1 MADGGYVYYRER
13 YERVFVEAQGA
24 LSDCRMRTDAAD
36 SSSGSI
42 SAATGISALS
52 WGGRVNVAVGA
63 TPQGTYV
70 SANSTAKVN
79 DAGKGDENLRR
90 FFEALDRRLPGAR
103 IGYPAA
109 IPWQQGHG
117 YQQNG
122 AAWLN
127 YTPLGRPTPP
137 QITGAIAAAALNG
150 IFALFAGF
158 SLWGAP
164 GIGLELGACLTSAAL
179 MLILGA
185 ALMGAKSYRAGAIL
199 CAVGGFVTFPL
210 GFMGIWAAGKGLT
223 LFRWRKDNPWARAPK
238 AECSC
243 S

>member
-42 SAATGISALS
+42 SATTGISALS
-52 WGGRVNVAVGA
+52 WGERVNVAVGA

-103 IGYPAA
+103 IG
-109 IPWQQGHG
+109 
-117 YQQNG
+117 G
-122 AAWLN
+122 AAPNLGQPPYGFQQYGAAYRN
-127 YTPLGRPTPP
+127 YTPLGQQSTPGM
-137 QITGAIAAAALNG
+137 TGAVAAAALNG
-150 IFALFAGF
+150 ILALFAGF
-158 SLWGAP
+158 SATGMP
-164 GIGLELGACLTSAAL
+164 GIGIMLGACMTTAA
-179 MLILGA
+179 MSLILGA
-185 ALMGAKSYRAGAIL
+185 ALIGARSYKAGAVL
-199 CAVGGFVTFPL
+199 CFIGGLITIPMGML
-210 GFMGIWAAGKGLT
+210 GAWAGSKAMATARWRKENPWAAG
-223 LFRWRKDNPWARAPK
+223 
-238 AECSC
+238 
-243 S
+243 